1 LPAGVGYF
9 LTMNP
14 AATVSL
20 VLGIFSLTFMLNVP
34 LGYMRAKA
42 RRLSLKWF
50 VYIHAAIPV
59 IYFARTSSHLSIT
72 YIPLFVVAALMGQ
85 LWGGKLEF

>member
-1 LPAGVGYF
+1 
-9 LTMNP
+9 
-14 AATVSL
+14 
-20 VLGIFSLTFMLNVP
+20 
-34 LGYMRAKA
+34 
-42 RRLSLKWF
+42 
-50 VYIHAAIPV
+50 V

>member
-1 LPAGVGYF
+1 
-9 LTMNP
+9 MNP
-14 AATVSL
+14 AAKVSL
-20 VLGIFSLTFMLNVP
+20 VLGLFSLSFMLNVP
-34 LGYMRAKA
+34 LGYMRSKA

-59 IYFARTSSHLSIT
+59 IYLGRTFSHLDIT
-72 YIPLFVVAALMGQ
+72 YIPLFIAAALMGQ